1 MCVAELLLLSPGR
14 SPARLRR
21 FVRLRSSCFRR
32 HSSLSGWSSGSWQSE
47 PVPLGAR
54 ELFYSPLLL
63 LFPLQLIRSKDNG
76 FHMIDGSI
84 KRIRCKKYH
93 KTITDCCI
101 ADAFW
106 HCESS
111 YTWLGRS
118 EVHSRLADIGSLG
131 LLVCYLLLLFRLR
144 ESPVVLRQGC
154 LMNKWIGPTGHI
166 QTTVPEEI
174 NSWRLLVAESQ
185 V

>member
-1 MCVAELLLLSPGR
+1 MTKNRRSAKALSCNIVFRIQTTVSFVFVAELLLLSPGR

-63 LFPLQLIRSKDNG
+63 LFPLQLIRSKGNG

-101 ADAFW
+101 ADAF
-106 HCESS
+106 
-111 YTWLGRS
+111 
-118 EVHSRLADIGSLG
+118 
-131 LLVCYLLLLFRLR
+131 
-144 ESPVVLRQGC
+144 
-154 LMNKWIGPTGHI
+154 
-166 QTTVPEEI
+166 
-174 NSWRLLVAESQ
+174 
-185 V
+185 